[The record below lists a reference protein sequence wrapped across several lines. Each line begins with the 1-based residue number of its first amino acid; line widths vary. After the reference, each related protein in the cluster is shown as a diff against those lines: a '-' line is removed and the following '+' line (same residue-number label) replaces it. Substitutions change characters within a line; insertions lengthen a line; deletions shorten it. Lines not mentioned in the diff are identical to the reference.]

1 MSFLKIGMNTIWS
14 FILFRELQI
23 LSEGLYY
30 QLQKAIEQRDDY
42 VEVNRNIVSS
52 VRRIYAIF
60 VEKRNSWNLKKGLF
74 LYSRKYHLIFQI
86 II

>member
-30 QLQKAIEQRDDY
+30 QLQKVIEQRDDY
-42 VEVNRNIVSS
+42 VEVNRNIVSNYYLTVKPMLLKVKGTGVKEKTLIVLS
-52 VRRIYAIF
+52 F
-60 VEKRNSWNLKKGLF
+60 VF
-74 LYSRKYHLIFQI
+74 H
-86 II
+86 